1 MPPSTPGKC
10 PDESFRKHL
19 FEQDGLSPAVEHD
32 VDINTYDWAPVARSV
47 YTAGSEVVVTPSG
60 GLPVVVWIH
69 GGGYISGAANLY
81 NGAELIM
88 KSKHGV
94 ITVVLQY
101 RLGLFGFLAGEVVK
115 DGGWVQAYISNFG
128 GDPTRVTIWGQSAG
142 AGSVLQHIFAHGGNT
157 QPPLFKAAMTSS
169 TYLPSQYNYNDRIPE
184 MLYNMVVNGTNCSSS
199 SDTLSCLRAADVNT
213 LQTLNHNI
221 NLNGFFGTATFSLRR
236 FA

>member
-1 MPPSTPGKC
+1 M
-10 PDESFRKHL
+10 
-19 FEQDGLSPAVEHD
+19 EHD

-47 YTAGSEVVVTPSG
+47 YTPGSEVVVTPSG
-60 GLPVVVWIH
+60 GLLVVVWIH

-88 KSKHGV
+88 KLKHGV

-115 DGGWVQAYISNFG
+115 DGGVPNAGLHLCLSNPDMGPGLRERKYPLISSFG
-128 GDPTRVTIWGQSAG
+128 GDPTRVMIWGQSAG

-169 TYLPSQYNYNDRIPE
+169 TYLPSQYNYNDRILE
-184 MLYNMVVNGTNCSSS
+184 MLYNMVVNGMNSS